1 MMRAKLPGIVGNAPV
16 YCAAALLAATLLQAT
31 TLSSPVSVQTVARQT
46 RERRTAPPSSRHPS
60 QLSSASPSTQ
70 ASRANGGVPSRNSQ
84 TRSSDSQTH
93 SPNSQTQRSSDR
105 AQTSSEAGA
114 PADISI
120 TAHVTADSL
129 RFEKVPNPR
138 VEFTGRPRRETV
150 WEAER
155 ENLPQQVQPGVT
167 YRNVGITLRIT
178 SVFADIDRIV
188 AEALGEVPASDETQP
203 TPAPPT
209 PAPPTPTTPVQ
220 PAADNPR
227 AVSTPATG
235 ATPRP
240 ARRGGRN

>member
-1 MMRAKLPGIVGNAPV
+1 MMRAKLPGIVLNATV
-16 YCAAALLAATLLQAT
+16 YCAGTLLTATPPAATP
-31 TLSSPVSVQTVARQT
+31 SPSPTPAQTVARQT
-46 RERRTAPPSSRHPS
+46 RERRTAPPSS
-60 QLSSASPSTQ
+60 ASPS
-70 ASRANGGVPSRNSQ
+70 R
-84 TRSSDSQTH
+84 D
-93 SPNSQTQRSSDR
+93 SQTQRSSDQT
-105 AQTSSEAGA
+105 QTSSETSA
-114 PADISI
+114 PPDISI

-188 AEALGEVPASDETQP
+188 AEALGEVPASDEAQPTPTQP
-203 TPAPPT
+203 TPSQPT
-209 PAPPTPTTPVQ
+209 PAR